1 MANID
6 WNKLW
11 EDQYLEPE
19 KTENIEFWDS
29 FASRFRKEKT
39 GNEKDEYVEKF
50 YEYSEFRPD
59 DTIFDMGCA
68 SGTLA
73 IPYAEK
79 GHEVYAADFSGEM
92 LKHLMIGAEEHDV
105 ADKIHPIKLNWN
117 EDWSKRD
124 LPVCDVAI
132 SSRSFIV
139 NDLTQGIRN
148 LESVARRKV
157 CIGAWDTP
165 RPFYDRTLARS
176 IGYERPG
183 YGCYFYIMN
192 ELMDRDLL
200 PEMRFI
206 KSKFRC
212 TSFKT
217 KESAITAF
225 EKSMDYGLPG
235 GLTEEQHS
243 KMLEYCNEHLITFEK
258 NNETLFKLDHE
269 EISTIAHISWEI
281 AD

>member
-11 EDQYLEPE
+11 TDQYLEPE
-19 KTENIEFWDS
+19 KTENIEFWDN
-29 FASRFRKEKT
+29 FASRFRKEPGKD
-39 GNEKDEYVEKF
+39 EKDEYVEKF
-50 YEYSEFRPD
+50 YEYSGFRAG

-68 SGTLA
+68 SGPLA

-79 GHEVYAADFSGEM
+79 GHEIYAADFSGEM
-92 LKHLMIGAEEHDV
+92 LKYLMLGAEEHGV

-117 EDWSKRD
+117 EDWSKRE

-139 NDLTQGIRN
+139 NDLTEGIRK
-148 LESVARRKV
+148 LESVAGRKV

-165 RPFYDRTLARS
+165 RPFYDRILARS

-200 PEMRFI
+200 PELRFI
-206 KSKFRC
+206 KSKFRS

-225 EKSMDYGLPG
+225 EKSMDYGLPD
-235 GLTEEQHS
+235 GLTDEQHR
-243 KMLEYCNEHLITFEK
+243 KMLEYCDEHLVTFEK
-258 NNETLFKLDHE
+258 NGETLYKLDHE
-269 EISTIAHISWEI
+269 EISTIAHISWEKGI
-281 AD
+281 